1 MRVRRMFQVIY
12 GRGREALIG
21 VIMLFSHIN
30 SFEQK
35 VKLAQVTS
43 QNDPCFFIVIGVFDS
58 ILS

>member
-1 MRVRRMFQVIY
+1 MFQVIY